1 MINRYKELLKEVS
14 KEHEEVQNEELNDR
28 VLIID
33 GLNQFIRV
41 FGAVPALNDD
51 GEHCGGVTGFLLSTA
66 ATIRTLK
73 PTRVVIVFDGKGG
86 SNRRKSVYKGY
97 KDGRTG
103 LTKLNRLAG
112 YEDLEDQQQSMRKQ
126 FARLIE
132 YLQVLPISLTYI
144 DYVEAD
150 DIIAYL
156 ANHYFKKEV
165 TIISSDKDFLQ
176 LVNPRIKVWAPTK
189 KKMYDEALVKEEY
202 GVKPQNLVFYRCLE
216 GDKSDNIE
224 GVRGIGPKTI
234 LKKMPFLNEE
244 TLTLDGFME
253 KVKTECDEK
262 LSQKLTKFVTT
273 IELNYKL
280 MQLKDPEIS
289 SSITSQVRNIMDEL
303 QPELDLVEFKKM
315 FMYDKL
321 YTAFANVDSWLRNSF
336 TSLDH
341 NLKNHFKDYE
351 FNDK

>member
-1 MINRYKELLKEVS
+1 MNNRYKELLKEVS
-14 KEHEEVQNEELNDR
+14 KEHNEVKNESLDDR

-66 ATIRTLK
+66 ATIRRLK

-97 KDGRTG
+97 KEGRTG

-112 YEDLEDQQQSMRKQ
+112 YEDLEDQQVSMRNQ
-126 FARLIE
+126 FKRLIE
-132 YLQVLPISLTYI
+132 YLQILPITMTYI

-165 TIISSDKDFLQ
+165 TILSSDKDFLQ
-176 LVNPRIKVWAPTK
+176 LVNQRIKVFTPTK
-189 KKMYDEALVKEEY
+189 KKMYTEKEVIEDY
-202 GVKPQNLVFYRCLE
+202 GVTPQNLIFYRVLM
-216 GDKSDNIE
+216 GDKSDNIK
-224 GVRGIGPKTI
+224 GVNGVGIKTI
-234 LKKMPFLNEE
+234 ESKMKFLTENDLSLDTFIEKCSSECEDKLAKKLKDN
-244 TLTLDGFME
+244 LD
-253 KVKTECDEK
+253 
-262 LSQKLTKFVTT
+262 T
-273 IELNYKL
+273 INMNYGL
-280 MQLKDPEIS
+280 MQLADPDIS
-289 SSITSQVRNIMDEL
+289 SSIKSNVRELMDTHRP
-303 QPELDLVEFKKM
+303 QLDLVEFKKM

-336 TSLDH
+336 TSLH
-341 NLKNHFKDYE
+341 NYIKNA
-351 FNDK
+351 

>member
-1 MINRYKELLKEVS
+1 MNNRYKELLKEVS
-14 KEHEEVQNEELNDR
+14 KEHNEVKNESLDDR

-66 ATIRTLK
+66 ATIRRLK

-97 KDGRTG
+97 KEGRTG

-112 YEDLEDQQQSMRKQ
+112 YEDLEDQQVSMRNQ
-126 FARLIE
+126 FKRLIE
-132 YLQVLPISLTYI
+132 YLQILPITMTYI

-165 TIISSDKDFLQ
+165 TILSSDKDFLQ
-176 LVNPRIKVWAPTK
+176 LVNQRIKVFTPTK
-189 KKMYDEALVKEEY
+189 KKMYTEKEVIEDY
-202 GVKPQNLVFYRCLE
+202 GVTPQNLIFYRVLM
-216 GDKSDNIE
+216 GDKSDNIK
-224 GVRGIGPKTI
+224 GVNGVGIKTI
-234 LKKMPFLNEE
+234 ESKMKFLTENDLSLDTFIEKCSSECEDKLAKKLKDN
-244 TLTLDGFME
+244 LD
-253 KVKTECDEK
+253 
-262 LSQKLTKFVTT
+262 T
-273 IELNYKL
+273 INMNYGL
-280 MQLKDPEIS
+280 MQLADPDIS
-289 SSITSQVRNIMDEL
+289 SSIKSNVRELMDTHRP
-303 QPELDLVEFKKM
+303 QLDLVEFKKM

-336 TSLDH
+336 TSLH
-341 NLKNHFKDYE
+341 NYMKNA
-351 FNDK
+351 

>member
-1 MINRYKELLKEVS
+1 MINRYKELLKEVT
-14 KEHEEVQNEELNDR
+14 KEHTEVKNEELNDR

-86 SNRRKSVYKGY
+86 SNRRKSVYKQY
-97 KDGRTG
+97 KEGRTG
-103 LTKLNRLAG
+103 LTKINRLAG
-112 YEDLEDQQQSMRKQ
+112 YEDLEDQSVSMRKQ

-132 YLQVLPISLTYI
+132 YLQVLPITLTYI

-189 KKMYDEALVKEEY
+189 KKMYDETLVKEEY
-202 GVKPQNLVFYRCLE
+202 GVIPQNLVWFRVLT
-216 GDKSDNIE
+216 GDKSDNID
-224 GVRGIGPKTI
+224 GVRGVGEKTI
-234 LKKMPFLNEE
+234 HSKMGFLNDSE
-244 TLTLDGFME
+244 LDLDTFMS
-253 KVKTECDEK
+253 KITSECDSK
-262 LSQKLTKFVTT
+262 LAQKLTENTDT
-273 IELNYKL
+273 IKLNYQL
-280 MQLKDPEIS
+280 MQLRNPEIS
-289 SSITSQVRNIMDEL
+289 TSITSNVRTIMDDHR
-303 QPELDLVEFKKM
+303 PELDLVEFKKM

-336 TSLDH
+336 TSLEN
-341 NLKNHFKDYE
+341 NLKNHF
-351 FNDK
+351 DKSK

>member
-1 MINRYKELLKEVS
+1 MHSRYAELLNEVS
-14 KEHEEVQNEELNDR
+14 QEHNEVKDESLNDN

-66 ATIRTLK
+66 ATIRRLK

-86 SNRRKSVYKGY
+86 SNRRKSMYKGY
-97 KDGRTG
+97 KEGRTG
-103 LTKLNRLAG
+103 LTKINRLAG
-112 YEDLEDQQQSMRKQ
+112 YEDLEDQSESMRKQ

-132 YLQVLPISLTYI
+132 YLQILPVSLTYI

-150 DIIAYL
+150 DIMAYL
-156 ANHYFKKEV
+156 ANHYFKKNV

-176 LVNPRIKVWAPTK
+176 LVNHRIKVWAPTK
-189 KKMYDEALVKEEY
+189 KKMYDEELVMKDY
-202 GVKPQNLVFYRCLE
+202 GVKPQNLVFYRMIE

-234 LKKMPFLNEE
+234 LKKMTFLNEDVLE
-244 TLTLDGFME
+244 LDTFIS
-253 KVKTECDEK
+253 KIKTECDDK
-262 LSQKLTKFVTT
+262 LSQKLIENVTT
-273 IELNYKL
+273 LEMNYNL

-289 SSITSQVRNIMDEL
+289 SSIKSKVREIMDE
-303 QPELDLVEFKKM
+303 QEAILDIPEFKKM

-321 YTAFANVDSWLRNSF
+321 YTAFSNVDSWLRNSF
-336 TSLDH
+336 SLLDGF
-341 NLKNHFKDYE
+341 LKNK
-351 FNDK
+351 